1 MEEHDRLLNL
11 VIKKPEDYEPF
22 GELKKWEKENVD
34 YPDCSCGCGYFIP
47 LRGSL
52 GADWG
57 VCSNP
62 ESHRNGLLTNE
73 HQGCLKFNNIDKKR
87 DYL

>member
-1 MEEHDRLLNL
+1 MCHSLA
-11 VIKKPEDYEPF
+11 K
-22 GELKKWEKENVD
+22 
-34 YPDCSCGCGYFIP
+34 DCSFGCGYFIP

-52 GADWG
+52 GMNWG

>member
-1 MEEHDRLLNL
+1 MEEHNRLLNL

-22 GELKKWEKENVD
+22 GELKKWQKENMD
-34 YPDCSCGCGYFIP
+34 YPDCSCGCGYFIS